1 MSTCASH
8 PPPSVSHA
16 IPQSSPAIGTAPT
29 NQFAKY
35 YSEGTYDYCPA
46 RFTAWHVC
54 LKTKLSKPERAQ
66 EIQQEARQ
74 HPHARWHAIHA
85 RARMLL
91 PFDSCSLPCAPGV
104 GQDCPT
110 RTPLGVPTRV
120 RGRGLRKVR
129 IAACSTF
136 CAPRVAERCDAVRKW
151 VVGRS

>member
-1 MSTCASH
+1 MCSAHT
-8 PPPSVSHA
+8 

-74 HPHARWHAIHA
+74 QHPHAHWHDIHNGHRIVL
-85 RARMLL
+85 RA
-91 PFDSCSLPCAPGV
+91 
-104 GQDCPT
+104 T
-110 RTPLGVPTRV
+110 
-120 RGRGLRKVR
+120 
-129 IAACSTF
+129 AAS
-136 CAPRVAERCDAVRKW
+136 A
-151 VVGRS
+151 